1 MDLLWS
7 LQLRKDKVDDL
18 KQRVQEIMK
27 ELGASLGQQ
36 ETVENVLVLANKTF
50 DDIMD
55 I

>member
-1 MDLLWS
+1 M
-7 LQLRKDKVDDL
+7 DDL
-18 KQRVQEIMK
+18 KQCVQEIMK

-36 ETVENVLVLANKTF
+36 KTVENVLVLANKTF